1 MRDGH
6 HLPVSTPR
14 CDDVWLLLAEH
25 LVHLSLLASL
35 LRSLC

>member
-1 MRDGH
+1 MRDHH

-14 CDDVWLLLAEH
+14 RDDVWLLLVEH
-25 LVHLSLLASL
+25 VVHLSLLASL